1 MKGAGPNNPFIGL
14 VSLWAP
20 VNPCIFCSP
29 LHQGYLVPWLVFI
42 VLVLRAFTWW
52 FTFSLDIAKIKRCL
66 LFLTLRLS
74 TMLSLMPHQ
83 SFSGYANYK
92 RILVFIYLLWSCSV
106 VQIFYNDVFHGKT
119 KHIEIDFHLI
129 RHHLLQG
136 MLQLHF
142 VSFEDQ
148 LANIFTK
155 FHPLNHFNDLLSNNP
170 NSSKLLETHHHFK
183 GAIGVIL
190 AWAHIYVSS
199 SQL

>member
-1 MKGAGPNNPFIGL
+1 MKGAGP
-14 VSLWAP
+14 
-20 VNPCIFCSP
+20 NPCIFCSP

-129 RHHLLQG
+129 RHHLHGKTCFSRNATTSFCLIWRSTCQH
-136 MLQLHF
+136 LHQISSTKPF
-142 VSFEDQ
+142 QWSFIQ
-148 LANIFTK
+148 
-155 FHPLNHFNDLLSNNP
+155 
-170 NSSKLLETHHHFK
+170 
-183 GAIGVIL
+183 
-190 AWAHIYVSS
+190 
-199 SQL
+199 